1 MAEEEIDIENEV
13 VAIED
18 VAKDSEDSTN
28 SNNIIPFVMERYK
41 RADDYREQDEQR
53 WLRAYRNYRGLY
65 GSDVQFTEAEKSRVF
80 IKVTKTKTL
89 AAYGQI
95 IDVLFANNKFPLTV
109 EPTELP
115 EGVVSDVSFDPQEP
129 PQMRGQQDSTSSP
142 YGFKGDG
149 QDLPAGATQKTLM
162 DKLGPLSDKLKDIEG
177 LKEGVGKTPTAVT
190 FSPAMIAA
198 KKMQKRIHDQLEE
211 SSANKHLRSTA
222 FEMALFGTGVMK
234 GPFAVDKEYPD
245 WDEEGTYSPVFKTV
259 PQVSHVSVWNFFP
272 DPDANNMDEAQYV
285 IERHKLSRTQLRALK
300 KRPHFREQVI
310 ESAIELGENYSKEY
324 WEDDL
329 SDYSPEHAIDRYE
342 VLEYWGTCD
351 VDMLRNEQVDIP
363 SELDDYDEVQVNV
376 WICNDKVLRMVLNPF
391 KPAKIPYMAA
401 PYELNPY
408 SFFGVGIAE
417 NMDDTQTLMNGF
429 MRMAVDNAVMSGN
442 LLIEIDETN
451 LVPGQDL
458 SVYPG
463 KVFRRQ
469 GGAPGQAIFG
479 TKFPNVSSENMQ
491 LFDKARVLSDES
503 TGLPSFSH
511 GQTGVSGV
519 GRTASGISMLMNA
532 ASGGIKNV
540 IKNVDDY
547 LLRPLGEGLFRFN
560 MQFNYDKE
568 AKGDLEVKA
577 RGTESLMANEVRSQR
592 LMQFMQVTSN
602 PALAPFA
609 KFQYVIREIAKSLD
623 LDPDKVTNNMD
634 EATLQA
640 EIMKKFQQPPEAPTP
655 PAGANPQDP
664 TGAGGATIGTGQ
676 VPLPQEKGF
685 SGNANSPEQ
694 QPSQQTPDGALQQ
707 AQATGQQQGPMGQL
721 Q

>member
-1 MAEEEIDIENEV
+1 MADDNEV
-13 VAIED
+13 FIED
-18 VAKDSEDSTN
+18 EVVTLDDTEESVVDDVNVSA
-28 SNNIIPFVMERYK
+28 IIPFIMERYN
-41 RADDYREQDEQR
+41 RADDYRQQDEDR
-53 WLRAYRNYRGLY
+53 WLKSYRNYRGIY

-95 IDVLFANNKFPLTV
+95 VDVLFAGSKFPLSV
-109 EPTELP
+109 DPTELP
-115 EGVVSDVSFDPQEP
+115 DGVVSDVSFDPKEP
-129 PQMRGQQDSTSSP
+129 EQVRSSDIDTIVNP

-149 QDLPAGATQKTLM
+149 KEIPAGATEKTLA
-162 DKLGPLSDKLKDIEG
+162 DSLGEYEDKLKDIDN
-177 LKEGVGKTPTAVT
+177 LKIGVGKTPTAIT
-190 FSPAMIAA
+190 FSPAMVAA
-198 KKMQKRIHDQLEE
+198 KKMQKKIQDQLEE
-211 SSANKHLRSTA
+211 SNASKHLRSTA
-222 FEMALFGTGVMK
+222 FEMALFGTGIMK
-234 GPFAVDKEYPD
+234 GPFAVDKEYPNWND
-245 WDEEGTYSPVFKTV
+245 DGEYDPAIKTI
-259 PQVSHVSVWNFFP
+259 PQVSHVSVWNFYP

-285 IERHKLSRTQLRALK
+285 IERHKMSRTQMRGLK
-300 KRPHFREQVI
+300 KRPYFRAAVI
-310 ESAIELGENYSKEY
+310 DEAIAMGENYDKES

-329 SDYSPEHAIDRYE
+329 SDYAPDHGSERFE
-342 VLEYWGTCD
+342 VLEYWGMCD
-351 VDMLRNEQVDIP
+351 TEMLKDQGVDIP
-363 SELDDYDEVQVNV
+363 EELEDTDELQANI
-376 WICNDKVLRMVLNPF
+376 WICNGKLLRMVLNPF
-391 KPAKIPYMAA
+391 KPARIPYMAA

-429 MRMAVDNAVMSGN
+429 MRMAVDNAVLSGN
-442 LLIEIDETN
+442 LLIEVDETN

-479 TKFPNVSSENMQ
+479 TKFPNVAGENLQ
-491 LFDKARVLSDES
+491 LFDKARVLADES

-511 GQTGVSGV
+511 GQTGVTGV

-560 MQFNYDKE
+560 MQFDYDPNI
-568 AKGDLEVKA
+568 KGDLEVKA

-592 LMQFMQVTSN
+592 LMQFMQVASN

-609 KFQYVIREIAKSLD
+609 KFEYIIREIAKSMD
-623 LDPDKVTNNMD
+623 LDPEKVTNNID
-634 EATLQA
+634 EAAIQA
-640 EIMKKFQQPPEAPTP
+640 ELMKGFKQPAPEGAIPQEDGQP
-655 PAGANPQDP
+655 APAGVNPADP
-664 TGAGGATIGTGQ
+664 TGAGGGTIGTGIA
-676 VPLPQEKGF
+676 PSPQEQGF
-685 SGNANSPEQ
+685 SGNNGQ
-694 QPSQQTPDGALQQ
+694 GNNQQ
-707 AQATGQQQGPMGQL
+707 AEGSGQPPQGMGQL